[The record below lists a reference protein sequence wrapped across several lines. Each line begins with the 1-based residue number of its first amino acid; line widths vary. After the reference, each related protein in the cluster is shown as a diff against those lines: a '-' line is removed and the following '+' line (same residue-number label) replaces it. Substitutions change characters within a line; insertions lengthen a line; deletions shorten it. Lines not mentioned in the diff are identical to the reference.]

1 VDRLSM
7 SSLGS
12 EEPSPRPGEPSPR
25 AEATGEH
32 REPSL
37 GPLLTLLLDKVAT
50 LPQHCLATNLRL
62 TALVSKLAAFPH
74 PLLKAVLL
82 HPDVVVQPTCLTL
95 AQAISTAR
103 HRIDSCMPG
112 LMGAEEALRAAR
124 EDWRNRVEPPPSRG
138 SNTSLMSLP
147 ASMSDV
153 RRSSSR
159 LLNMFSKKAP
169 APLIPPSVAVPAH
182 TRQMAAAAVL
192 LEEWLQELA
201 ALAQEHSVLQQEEQL
216 FTQ

>member
-1 VDRLSM
+1 M
-7 SSLGS
+7 
-12 EEPSPRPGEPSPR
+12 
-25 AEATGEH
+25 
-32 REPSL
+32 
-37 GPLLTLLLDKVAT
+37 
-50 LPQHCLATNLRL
+50 
-62 TALVSKLAAFPH
+62 
-74 PLLKAVLL
+74 
-82 HPDVVVQPTCLTL
+82 
-95 AQAISTAR
+95 QAISTAR

-124 EDWRNRVEPPPSRG
+124 EDWRNRVGFRLVKSHEISRFSQGGAATEQGQQHLPHVPPCLHVRCAHHCHHHHGPRHDPP
-138 SNTSLMSLP
+138 L
-147 ASMSDV
+147 DV

-201 ALAQEHSVLQQEEQL
+201 ALAQEHSVLLQQEKILGNEERIL
-216 FTQ
+216 DNELVTEST